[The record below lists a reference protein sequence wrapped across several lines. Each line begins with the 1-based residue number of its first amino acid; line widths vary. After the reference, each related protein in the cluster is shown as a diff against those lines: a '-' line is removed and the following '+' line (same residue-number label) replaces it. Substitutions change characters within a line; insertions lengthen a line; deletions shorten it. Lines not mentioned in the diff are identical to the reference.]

1 MVSGGSYCLCIKV
14 RKEIDVGVGALGA
27 LSFPPGTYVY
37 VGSALNGLEARV
49 RRHLRTSLGRFR
61 ALHWHVDYLLKEPDV
76 ILEAV
81 YVKGSEEREECAIAE
96 AVSQEGTPVHGFGS
110 GDCRCES
117 HLFRVEDCEFLEKI
131 GLEKVPLC
139 NFQK

>member
-1 MVSGGSYCLCIKV
+1 LISGGSYCLCIKV
-14 RKEIDVGVGALGA
+14 RKGIDVWVGALGA

-37 VGSALNGLEARV
+37 VGSALKGLEARV
-49 RRHLRTSLGRFR
+49 RRHLRTSLGGFKT
-61 ALHWHVDYLLKEPDV
+61 LHWHVDYLLKEPDV
-76 ILEAV
+76 ILKEV
-81 YVKGSEEREECAIAE
+81 YVKGSEEREECAISE
-96 AVSQEGTPVHGFGS
+96 AVSQEGNPVHGFGC

-117 HLFRVEDCEFLEKI
+117 HLFRVEGFEFLEKI